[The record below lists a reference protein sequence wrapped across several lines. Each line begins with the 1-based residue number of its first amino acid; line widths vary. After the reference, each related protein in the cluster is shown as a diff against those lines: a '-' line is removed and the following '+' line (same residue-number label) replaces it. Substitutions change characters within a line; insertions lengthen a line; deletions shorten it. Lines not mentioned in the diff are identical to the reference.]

1 MGLGQPGCS
10 VFCALK
16 LPRGKL
22 PEMMALTLCTDS
34 GMRSELVLA
43 VADGPH
49 LRADMISAE
58 ALSRLLLV
66 LYSAPS
72 TPELWPEFLAELSR
86 ALNLTG
92 AAILHHDIGNENYS
106 VEYSSGGDRS
116 WANLYRRYYGNLDV
130 WRPDFLKKAEG
141 EFAFGRELCPE
152 SQTKTTEFYNDFLVK
167 FDIRLFGA
175 MATLKGPKQ
184 VEHISLYH
192 SWNGPNPDKSASDA
206 MQLIFPHL
214 QSALA
219 LRQRF
224 TDLNNRAVS
233 FEAAMDVMANGIIIF
248 DRHRRVLYVNA
259 AADTTLRTG
268 DGLLLR
274 GRNLKATSKPESI
287 RLEALIQAC
296 AMTASGQ
303 PAGSGGSMLISRRAS
318 RPLSVT
324 VMPLGSVAI
333 GSGSAA
339 VILFV
344 YDSERQTRLP
354 INLLREGYSLTKA
367 EARLCHMLAEG
378 NSLPDAAA
386 KCGVTHNTVRSQLQS
401 IFLKTGV
408 RHQGELIRLLL
419 RSGVRS

>member
-1 MGLGQPGCS
+1 
-10 VFCALK
+10 
-16 LPRGKL
+16 
-22 PEMMALTLCTDS
+22 
-34 GMRSELVLA
+34 
-43 VADGPH
+43 
-49 LRADMISAE
+49 MISAE